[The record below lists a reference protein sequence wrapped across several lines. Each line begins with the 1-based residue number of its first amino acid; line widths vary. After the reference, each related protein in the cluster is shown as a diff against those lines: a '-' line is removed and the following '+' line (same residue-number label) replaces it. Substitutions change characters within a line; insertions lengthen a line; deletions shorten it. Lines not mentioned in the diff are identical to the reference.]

1 MNNLRKTNVLKQRII
16 TALILAPL
24 MLGGIFFLPLYE
36 FKLFIGLITC
46 IGAWEWANF
55 AGIEKQVGRITYAV
69 VLSAVV
75 FAVSQLPAEYQLP
88 LLYVA
93 LVWWILA
100 FVLVRSYPQSSHY
113 WHATQ
118 ARLLLGFIVLL
129 PMWIGFVQL
138 KTYGLS
144 DFLIFYVML
153 IVWGADVGAY
163 FAGRTFG
170 KNKLAPNVSP
180 GKTWEGVYGG
190 LMTTLLIAIGGGY
203 CLTEYTN
210 IVLDPLKWAAL
221 IAVTLLVT
229 MVSVLGDLVESMLK
243 RYRGIKDSSQLLPG
257 HGGIMD
263 RIDSMTAA
271 VPVFALALTWLQWNF
286 N

>member
-1 MNNLRKTNVLKQRII
+1 VLKQRII

-69 VLSAVV
+69 VLSTVV

-100 FVLVRSYPQSSHY
+100 FVLVRSYPRSSHY